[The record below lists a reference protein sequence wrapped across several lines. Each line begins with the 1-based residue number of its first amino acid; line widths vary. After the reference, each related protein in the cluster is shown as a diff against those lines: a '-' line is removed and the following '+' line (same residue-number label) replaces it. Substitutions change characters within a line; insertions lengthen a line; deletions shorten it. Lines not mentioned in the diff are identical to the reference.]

1 VVGLYVNPPD
11 KAIVLC
17 VDEKSQIQAL
27 DRTQPGLPMKRGR
40 AATMTHDYK
49 RNATTTL
56 FAALDMLDGT
66 VVGECMPRHRHQE
79 FLRFLRR
86 LDREFPTTLDLHLI
100 VDNYGTHKHPNVRTW
115 LGLHP
120 RFHLLFTP
128 TSSSWLNLV
137 ECSFSALT
145 TQRIRRGSFVS
156 VAALTAAIRESQRAQ
171 RGPHALHLGRV
182 RARDPGEDRPLS
194 SHFPDEPLG
203 RHQTSPHH
211 RRGSCSESCI
221 RLGSSGATWR

>member
-1 VVGLYVNPPD
+1 
-11 KAIVLC
+11 
-17 VDEKSQIQAL
+17 
-27 DRTQPGLPMKRGR
+27 
-40 AATMTHDYK
+40 
-49 RNATTTL
+49 
-56 FAALDMLDGT
+56 MLDGT

-120 RFHLLFTP
+120 RFHLHFTP

-137 ECSFSALT
+137 ECWFNALT

-156 VAALTAAIRESQRAQ
+156 VAALTAAIREYLSVHNADPTPFIWTASVQEILAKIARCRAIS
-171 RGPHALHLGRV
+171 RTNP
-182 RARDPGEDRPLS
+182 
-194 SHFPDEPLG
+194 
-203 RHQTSPHH
+203 
-211 RRGSCSESCI
+211 
-221 RLGSSGATWR
+221 